1 MIELDLNNDIIN
13 KASNRL
19 DLVTAKDNRLSKFG
33 SERKRIYEGYIG
45 EELIKKFLH
54 IDKVTDDYNYDLI
67 SNKGK
72 RLEIKTVSCSFKPR
86 DDYLCTVNSHS
97 LEYTH
102 KQNADYYIFIRL
114 LKDYTKAWILGW
126 IECAKFFKIGTFVSK
141 GKDFGK
147 FKFVK
152 ANATVLEINKLNKF
166 NEKN

>member
-1 MIELDLNNDIIN
+1 MVELSVNKEIIKKANDRLNLI
-13 KASNRL
+13 
-19 DLVTAKDNRLSKFG
+19 TTKDNRLSKFG

-45 EELIKKFLH
+45 EEIIKKYLNINH
-54 IDKVTDDYNYDLI
+54 VTDDYNYDLI

-72 RLEIKTVSCSFKPR
+72 RLEIKTVSCSFKPKL
-86 DDYLCTVNSHS
+86 DYLCTVNSHS
-97 LEYTH
+97 LDHIH

-152 ANATVLEINKLNKF
+152 ANATVLEINKLNQF
-166 NEKN
+166 NG

>member
-1 MIELDLNNDIIN
+1 MIELSVNKDIIK
-13 KASNRL
+13 KADDRL
-19 DLVTAKDNRLSKFG
+19 NLITTKDNRLSKFG

-45 EELIKKFLH
+45 EEIIKNYLNINH
-54 IDKVTDDYNYDLI
+54 VTDDYNYDLI

-72 RLEIKTVSCSFKPR
+72 KLEIKTVSCSFKPR
-86 DDYLCTVNSHS
+86 LDYLCTVNSHS
-97 LEYTH
+97 LDQIH

-114 LKDYTKAWILGW
+114 LKDYTKAWLLGW

-152 ANATVLEINKLNKF
+152 ANATVLEINQLNQF
-166 NEKN
+166 NG